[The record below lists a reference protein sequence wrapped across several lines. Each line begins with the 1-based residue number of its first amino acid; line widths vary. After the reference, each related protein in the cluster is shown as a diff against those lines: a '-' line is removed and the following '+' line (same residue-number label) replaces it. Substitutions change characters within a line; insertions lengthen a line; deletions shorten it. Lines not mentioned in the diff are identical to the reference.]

1 MLEGIKNAI
10 KTIPQNRNIM
20 LILFLTLLFI
30 GLAVYVYIYYIRN
43 RINPTYVENKELVQ
57 QPDNEAELF
66 YFYTN
71 WCPYCKKA
79 KPEWEKLKSEYENKS
94 INGTTIYFREID
106 CEKDEKTP
114 EQYKVE
120 AYPTIKLVTNGKV
133 IEYDAKPNYE
143 TLNEF
148 LNTSL

>member
-1 MLEGIKNAI
+1 MLDTIKNLFGNVSN
-10 KTIPQNRNIM
+10 TNIFV
-20 LILFLTLLFI
+20 ILLVSSVLLAV
-30 GLAVYVYIYYIRN
+30 AVYVYMNYIQPRL
-43 RINPTYVENKELVQ
+43 NPTYVENKEILEDG
-57 QPDNEAELF
+57 QPNEVELY

-79 KPEWEKLKSEYENKS
+79 KPEWEKLKEEYENKNV
-94 INGTTIYFREID
+94 NGNIVYFREID

-114 EQYKVE
+114 DQFKVE
-120 AYPTIKLVTNGKV
+120 GYPTIKLVANGKI

-143 TLNEF
+143 TLVEF

>member
-120 AYPTIKLVTNGKV
+120 AYPTIKLITNGKV

>member
-1 MLEGIKNAI
+1 MLDNIKNALLS
-10 KTIPQNRNIM
+10 IPKNKNIM
-20 LILFLTLLFI
+20 IILFITLLFI
-30 GLAVYVYIYYIRN
+30 GLASYVYIYHIRN
-43 RINPTYVENKELVQ
+43 RINPTYVENKELIHE
-57 QPDNEAELF
+57 DNNEAELF

-79 KPEWEKLKSEYENKS
+79 KPEWEKIKSEYENKT

-106 CEKDEKTP
+106 CEKDEETP
-114 EQYKVE
+114 EKYNVE
-120 AYPTIKLVTNGKV
+120 AYPTIKLVANGKI
-133 IEYDAKPNYE
+133 IEYDAKPNFD

>member
-1 MLEGIKNAI
+1 MD
-10 KTIPQNRNIM
+10 
-20 LILFLTLLFI
+20 LFSYSLFNFSHS
-30 GLAVYVYIYYIRN
+30 G
-43 RINPTYVENKELVQ
+43 
-57 QPDNEAELF
+57 F

>member
-120 AYPTIKLVTNGKV
+120 AYPTIKLITNGKV

-148 LNTSL
+148 LNTYL